1 MIDNI
6 VYLGGE
12 FLDKKHAFISP
23 FDRGFQ
29 YGDSVYEVIP
39 IIGASLRSFD
49 AAWDRLT
56 SSSGALAIPIGFSK
70 SSLSAVFLELIKL
83 NAVNSGYVYLQIS
96 RGVSKIRHRV
106 ENYNSNTVF
115 IYTDSHDLIA
125 KIEHQRPLNVIT
137 VEESRWSGRDIKCTN
152 LIPNVLA
159 KEKAY
164 KNGADEAIFVQFD
177 FVNEGAST
185 SVFFIKDGTLYSRV
199 SDADVLNGIRSNL
212 VNEIAEEINFNTVYG
227 IFSINDLLSADEVF
241 LTSATLG
248 VAAVGKID
256 DVVINHG
263 DIGPYT
269 RMFRDELIKR
279 LSQ

>member
-12 FLDKKHAFISP
+12 FLEKDDAFISP

-39 IIGASLRSFD
+39 VVGASLRSFD
-49 AAWDRLT
+49 AAWDRLA
-56 SSSGALAIPIGFSK
+56 SSADALSIPIGFSRN
-70 SSLSAVFLELIKL
+70 SLSAVIAELIRF
-83 NAVNSGYVYLQIS
+83 NDVSSGYVYLQIS
-96 RGVSKIRHRV
+96 RGVSKIRHRI
-106 ENYNSNTVF
+106 ENYNGNTVF
-115 IYTDSHDLIA
+115 IYTDSHNLIA
-125 KIEHQRPLNVIT
+125 KIENHQPLNVIT

-152 LIPNVLA
+152 LLPNVLA

-164 KNGADEAIFVQFD
+164 KKGANEAIFLQSG

-185 SVFFIKDGTLYSRV
+185 SVFFIKNGTLYSRV
-199 SDADVLNGIRSNL
+199 TDADVLKGIRSNM
-212 VNEIAEEINFNTVYG
+212 VNKIAEEINFNTVYG
-227 IFSINDLLSADEVF
+227 VFSIDDLLTADEVF

-248 VAAVGKID
+248 VAPVGRID
-256 DVVINHG
+256 DVVMNHG
-263 DIGPYT
+263 EIGPYT
-269 RMFRDELIKR
+269 TMFRDELIKR